1 METYLIL
8 GIGLIVVIIFLLHD
22 NNWKGCILYVI
33 TIVFAFAFYYI
44 AEHFKKPAYE
54 CREEVESPCDKFF
67 RFSHS
72 RYLCPSG
79 GASYC
84 VEKRNNKEPSSFDPC
99 INCGRLF
106 WKHSYDATSEE
117 KGRTANS
124 WDKYSEAIIETPA
137 IKDINGNATNQTE

>member
-79 GASYC
+79 GHHI
-84 VEKRNNKEPSSFDPC
+84 VLKRETIKGLQVLTPVSIAEDYSGNILMTQLRKKKEERPTH
-99 INCGRLF
+99 G
-106 WKHSYDATSEE
+106 
-117 KGRTANS
+117 
-124 WDKYSEAIIETPA
+124 
-137 IKDINGNATNQTE
+137 TNTQKQL

>member
-72 RYLCPSG
+72 
-79 GASYC
+79 
-84 VEKRNNKEPSSFDPC
+84 FDPC